1 MAQFTAAASN
11 PHLGRFHEG
20 RTSLGADLMPQ
31 CARGSD
37 RQSPSRGACLG
48 DQAVRSP
55 RGNCRRAF
63 ERPLRARNAISAL
76 RSAHTYIR
84 GTPMNSGV
92 AAGARPLWRGGLHE
106 HARSGPNRS
115 ERAREGASSN
125 SRTVHIYLFVTGMMP
140 NLRAE
145 LKIIITFGVN
155 ALKLQTWA
163 MTHAVVGYCEP
174 I

>member
-106 HARSGPNRS
+106 HARSGLNRS
-115 ERAREGASSN
+115 ERAHERNQFEFQEN
-125 SRTVHIYLFVTGMMP
+125 HIPLIVTGM
-140 NLRAE
+140 
-145 LKIIITFGVN
+145 IG
-155 ALKLQTWA
+155 
-163 MTHAVVGYCEP
+163 P
-174 I
+174 ICGQN